1 MEKFLDWLQTSDPA
15 DRKMQSIQGRCYHLQ
30 ILCHPSCT
38 FLPPLKGRYEK
49 MFMHLLAVKNLCPSL
64 NSHLWALTETHVGCP
79 SQCSQST
86 HPLHFSLPAFL
97 IRKFSRHLKPF
108 FLLLPLGQSPSSARL
123 NFPAVNPDWPPQT
136 IHCFTHMSTKSVLVK
151 CT

>member
-79 SQCSQST
+79 SQCSQSI

-108 FLLLPLGQSPSSARL
+108 FCSCLLVSHLAQLGWTSQQLILIDLLKLSIASPICLPRVS
-123 NFPAVNPDWPPQT
+123 
-136 IHCFTHMSTKSVLVK
+136 
-151 CT
+151 